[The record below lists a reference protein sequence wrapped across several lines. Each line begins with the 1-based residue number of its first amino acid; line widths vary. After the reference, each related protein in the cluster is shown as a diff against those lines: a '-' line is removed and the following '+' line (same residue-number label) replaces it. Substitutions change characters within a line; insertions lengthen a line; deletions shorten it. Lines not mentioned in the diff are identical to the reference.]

1 MYLPVEDM
9 NNILI
14 LITFNDQNY
23 QTFYSTVFP
32 SMFLKDTSNSK
43 LSCFQLFHLSE
54 FSMTQMETL

>member
-1 MYLPVEDM
+1 MYLPFEDM

-32 SMFLKDTSNSK
+32 SMLLKDKYN
-43 LSCFQLFHLSE
+43 F
-54 FSMTQMETL
+54 

>member
-14 LITFNDQNY
+14 MITFNDQNY
-23 QTFYSTVFP
+23 QTFYSTVF
-32 SMFLKDTSNSK
+32 LKDTSNFK

>member
-32 SMFLKDTSNSK
+32 SMLLKDTYN
-43 LSCFQLFHLSE
+43 F
-54 FSMTQMETL
+54 